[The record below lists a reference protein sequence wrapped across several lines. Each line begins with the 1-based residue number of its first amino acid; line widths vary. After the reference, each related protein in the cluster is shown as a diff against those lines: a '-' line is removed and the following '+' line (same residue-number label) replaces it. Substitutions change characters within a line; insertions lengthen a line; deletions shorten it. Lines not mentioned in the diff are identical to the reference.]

1 MTGTG
6 NHVLYTGGGAS
17 GSAHYADQNF
27 YVTGQA
33 LDNKIDIF
41 YSNELAGNGDTLTAN
56 DDSLEDLLLGSS
68 VNNTIWLMY
77 GSKNIPVHL
86 NPQFADVKSIPQ
98 ENGAGIAF
106 SPNPVTRG
114 WSVATI
120 LWPEAEMA
128 DYEVYNLLGEVV
140 QSGTIR
146 MLGGAEQQRIRLPES
161 RFRSVRNFSSR
172 IVSRSAGQAC
182 HRAMIPTQS
191 ST

>member
-1 MTGTG
+1 
-6 NHVLYTGGGAS
+6 
-17 GSAHYADQNF
+17 
-27 YVTGQA
+27 
-33 LDNKIDIF
+33 
-41 YSNELAGNGDTLTAN
+41 
-56 DDSLEDLLLGSS
+56 
-68 VNNTIWLMY
+68 MY

-146 MLGGAEQQRIRLPES
+146 MLGGAEQQRIYFPNLASGVYEILIHGSFHEARARLVI
-161 RFRSVRNFSSR
+161 VR
-172 IVSRSAGQAC
+172 
-182 HRAMIPTQS
+182 
-191 ST
+191 